1 MTHSCKIINWPR
13 IYARTCARIF
23 SFFDN
28 SGYFIFIMY
37 TKYTSLF
44 IYFKDFFP
52 MAFGIPDERTKS
64 ARKMREDLN
73 RVSDLATSFCGESE
87 GFQAVTGDWGHCR
100 CY

>member
-1 MTHSCKIINWPR
+1 MTHSCTIINWPR

-28 SGYFIFIMY
+28 SGYFILIMY
-37 TKYTSLF
+37 IKYTSLF

-64 ARKMREDLN
+64 ARKMRG
-73 RVSDLATSFCGESE
+73 GERERERERKRERERE
-87 GFQAVTGDWGHCR
+87 GGR
-100 CY
+100 ERERER